1 MPIKNVEIVNVTL
14 IKQNP
19 VTSTRQFSVKC
30 FDNIYTVKVT
40 YNCYDGSLSIRF
52 NSTFELEIISRTDFL
67 AVIRNY
73 LPVNDPNDPK

>member
-1 MPIKNVEIVNVTL
+1 MPVNNVEIYTVTL

-52 NSTFELEIISRTDFL
+52 NSTFELEILSRTDFL
-67 AVIRNY
+67 SVIRY
-73 LPVNDPNDPK
+73 YIPYNDPNEPK